1 MRLAFLFPGQ
11 GAQAVGMGK
20 SLYENSEKVKDI
32 FNQAQDILGYDLLD
46 IMFEG
51 PTDLLMQT
59 QHAQLAIFLVS
70 YALSQLLESEG
81 VAPQFLAGHSLGELT
96 AYGAASVLPFSNLL
110 SLIKVRGEAMA
121 SAAVQSGMAAVIGL
135 AEQDIQEVLSH
146 TSVVIA
152 NYNCPG
158 QLVISGFLEEIQ
170 KVTPFLKE
178 KGGKVIPLKVSGAF
192 HSPLM
197 EKASVVL
204 KAYTAS
210 LHLKKASC
218 PIVLNRTGEP
228 EETSEGLKE
237 NIALQVTSSVQWINS
252 ISFLKTQVNGFI
264 EIGPG
269 KVLSGLVKKIT
280 DTPVWN
286 MSDLDTFKEVLGHVK

>member
-20 SLYENSEKVKDI
+20 SLYENSDRVQDI
-32 FNQAQDILGYDLLD
+32 FNQAQDILGYNLLHL
-46 IMFEG
+46 MFEG
-51 PTDLLMQT
+51 PSETLMQT

-96 AYGAASVLPFSNLL
+96 AYGAASVLSFSDLL
-110 SLIKVRGEAMA
+110 SLIKVRGDAMA
-121 SAAVQSGMAAVIGL
+121 KASVQAGMAAVIGL
-135 AEQDIQEVLSH
+135 SEQDIQEVLSH
-146 TSVVIA
+146 SPVVIA

-158 QLVISGFLEEIQ
+158 QLVISGHLEAIQ
-170 KVTPFLKE
+170 QLTPLLKE

-204 KAYTAS
+204 KEYTAS
-210 LHLKKASC
+210 LHLKNASC
-218 PIVLNRTGEP
+218 PIVLNRTGKP
-228 EETSEGLKE
+228 EVLSGSLKE

-252 ISFLKTQVNGFI
+252 ISFLKTQVDGFV

-286 MSDLDTFKEVLGHVK
+286 MSDLDTFKEALVHFK